1 ENQQNCLMFDA
12 VSAHTDCLI
21 QIVKERRNSVLLREW
36 NSTQPPSRVKP
47 YFKRLFEVND
57 EVVCVAA
64 CPVDVAHYREIDRVG
79 KALNAIKLQKSAL
92 FLVIHNQPQLLY
104 KLIHRNAVKRHYWHH
119 ECPTFSQWKCH
130 SLHADPP
137 AHRPI

>member
-1 ENQQNCLMFDA
+1 FDA

-47 YFKRLFEVND
+47 YFQRFCEVID

-64 CPVDVAHYREIDRVG
+64 CPVDG
-79 KALNAIKLQKSAL
+79 GAL
-92 FLVIHNQPQLLY
+92 
-104 KLIHRNAVKRHYWHH
+104 
-119 ECPTFSQWKCH
+119 
-130 SLHADPP
+130 
-137 AHRPI
+137 